1 MSEVRAHL
9 PSLPF
14 DSAWHAW
21 RRGGHQTATASGLWL
36 LVAANA
42 ALIVWLWVEGGNVS
56 GVHSPGQLLNSIG
69 RITGLMSAYLA
80 LVQVLLLARLP
91 FLERLVGF
99 DILTVWH
106 RFNGKIVL
114 SFVLA
119 HVVCNTVGYA
129 LIDRIS
135 IPHEVSI
142 LLSSYPGMVAAIIG
156 TALFFVVVMTSLVIV
171 RRRLRYETWYLVHF
185 TAYAAIALA
194 WVHQI
199 PTGNEF
205 ITSAPAA
212 AYWNSLYLA
221 TLALL
226 ILFRLVQP
234 IVQAFWHRLQ
244 VAETT
249 VEGPNV
255 VSLRIKGRHLD
266 RLNARAGQFF
276 LWRFLAPGRWW
287 ESHPFSLSAAP
298 DGRSLRITVK
308 NAGDF
313 TSRIG
318 DIKPGTAIIA
328 EGPFGVFTDAVR
340 RRDRV
345 ALIAGGIGITPI
357 RALIEQMPGDLVLV
371 YRVMS
376 DADLIFRDELETLAR
391 SGRLRLCYAVGDHTT
406 PGAEDLLS
414 IEHLHRLIPDIAE
427 RDVYACGPPGMM
439 NVLEQNVRH
448 AGIPSQCIHIERF
461 AF

>member
-1 MSEVRAHL
+1 MAEVRL
-9 PSLPF
+9 RQPSVLF
-14 DSAWHAW
+14 DSAHRTAP
-21 RRGGHQTATASGLWL
+21 RGGYHTAVASGLWL
-36 LVAANA
+36 AVAANA
-42 ALIVWLWVEGGNVS
+42 AVIVWLWVAGGNVS

-99 DILTVWH
+99 DMLTVWH
-106 RFNGKIVL
+106 RFNGKIVMSL
-114 SFVLA
+114 VLA

-135 IPHEVSI
+135 ISHEGSV
-142 LLSSYPGMVAAIIG
+142 LLSSYPGMVAATIG
-156 TALFFVVVMTSLVIV
+156 TALFLVVVITSLVMV
-171 RRRLRYETWYLVHF
+171 RRGLRYETWYVVHL
-185 TAYAAIALA
+185 TVYAAIALA

-205 ITSAPAA
+205 ITNAPAA
-212 AYWNSLYLA
+212 AYWNSLYLV

-226 ILFRLVQP
+226 ILFRVVQP
-234 IVQAFWHRLQ
+234 VVQAFWYRLR
-244 VAETT
+244 VAEVS

-255 VSLRIKGRHLD
+255 VSLHITGRHLD
-266 RLNARAGQFF
+266 QLNARAGQFF

-308 NAGDF
+308 NVGDF

-318 DIKPGTAIIA
+318 DIKPGTRVIA
-328 EGPFGVFTDAVR
+328 EGPFGVFTDAVL

-357 RALIEQMPGDLVLV
+357 RALIERMPGDLVLV
-371 YRVMS
+371 YRAMR
-376 DADLIFRDELETLAR
+376 DADLIFRDELEALAC
-391 SGRLRLCYAVGDHTT
+391 GRCVRLCYVVGDHAT
-406 PGAEDLLS
+406 PGAEHLLS
-414 IEHLHRLIPDIAE
+414 PEHLCRLIIDIAD
-427 RDVYACGPPGMM
+427 RDVYLCGPPAMT
-439 NVLEQNVRH
+439 NILERNVRR
-448 AGIPSQCIHIERF
+448 AGVPSKYIHIERF
-461 AF
+461 AL